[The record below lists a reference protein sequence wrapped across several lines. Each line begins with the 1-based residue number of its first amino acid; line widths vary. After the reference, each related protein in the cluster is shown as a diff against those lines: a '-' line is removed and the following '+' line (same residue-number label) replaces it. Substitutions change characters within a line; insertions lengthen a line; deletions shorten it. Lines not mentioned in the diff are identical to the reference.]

1 MKKNFKQKLMLAMA
15 VSAALA
21 SVWLGSASTYAANS
35 LATMAW
41 NTASWSITTAWD
53 IMATDVGTI
62 IYFVVWLWILSLV
75 IWVILFWVSRRG
87 K

>member
-1 MKKNFKQKLMLAMA
+1 MKKGFKQKIMTVLA
-15 VSAALA
+15 VSSALA
-21 SVWLGSASTYAANS
+21 AVWFGWASTYAANS

-87 K
+87 R